1 MSVPSSLP
9 ERLPAI
15 ALDDVSRAYTSGSDV
30 VHALAEIDLRVGRG
44 EAVAITGPSGSGK
57 TTLLNLIAGL
67 DRPSGGS
74 IRVLGTQVN
83 GASER
88 ELAEFRA
95 HHLGLVFQ
103 DPHLLSGLTAQE
115 NLVAARLPWGR
126 WRELQTEAR
135 ALLTELGL
143 SARLDAPP
151 SRLSGGERQRVGLA
165 RALMGHPELLLAD
178 EPTGNLDAATT
189 EELIGV
195 LERVRREHDLTIVV
209 CTHDPAVA
217 AFAERVVR
225 LVGGRIDG
233 EQRLD
238 RPGPLE
244 IRALEER

>member
-1 MSVPSSLP
+1 MSVPQRLP

-15 ALDDVSRAYTSGSDV
+15 ALVRVSRAYTSGSDV
-30 VHALAEIDLRVGRG
+30 VQALAEVDLRVARG

-57 TTLLNLIAGL
+57 TTLLNLVAGL
-67 DRPSGGS
+67 DRPTGGTIS
-74 IRVLGTQVN
+74 VLGTQVED
-83 GASER
+83 ASER
-88 ELAEFRA
+88 ELADFRA
-95 HHLGLVFQ
+95 HHVGLVFQ
-103 DPHLLSGLTAQE
+103 DPHLLSGLTALE

-126 WRELQTEAR
+126 WRDLQIEAR
-135 ALLTELGL
+135 ALLVELGL
-143 SARLDAPP
+143 GDRLDASP

-195 LERVRREHDLTIVV
+195 LETVRREHDLTIVV

-217 AFAERVVR
+217 AFADRVVH
-225 LVGGRIDG
+225 LAGGRIDG

-238 RPGPLE
+238 RAGPLE
-244 IRALEER
+244 ARVLEES